1 MSYSLSWIVQDAA
14 GVGVAGVDVKLYRQS
29 DNALLGTFT
38 DLGGGEYLL
47 AGLTEFG
54 TGNIKDE
61 GGLMP
66 HPVNRPGGHPE
77 HP

>member
-38 DLGGGEYLL
+38 DLCGVEYLL
-47 AGLTEFG
+47 A
-54 TGNIKDE
+54 
-61 GGLMP
+61 
-66 HPVNRPGGHPE
+66 
-77 HP
+77 